1 MRLVY
6 FVVLMGLAFP
16 PSLNAQEPLVSQ
28 VVLNEPALKESSGL
42 AFSLREPGHVW
53 THNDSGD
60 GPHLW
65 CFDSKTGART
75 GSCELSNA
83 NAVDWET
90 LTSCLS
96 TDPSGTPKRTLIV
109 GDCGDNQR
117 RRSHV
122 TLYRFDEPETNVDA
136 VIPPEQWQALKVQ
149 FPDGPHDCE
158 AIWFDSDARALVLLA
173 KSLSPLTGVYAL
185 KLSAF
190 EQTKHDATVTCTQIA
205 TLAIPLATG
214 GDRDPQTGDIWI
226 ATYWKAFCFKRG
238 ASISLQDQLAAVPA
252 AFSMPQWKQIE
263 SIGVDDQS
271 RIWVT
276 TEGSPAKLGM
286 LNIPSLPK

>member
-1 MRLVY
+1 MR
-6 FVVLMGLAFP
+6 FVHLFVLIGSAFP
-16 PSLNAQEPLVSQ
+16 LLLNAEEPLLHQ
-28 VVLNEPALKESSGL
+28 VVLSEPALNESSGL
-42 AFSLREPGHVW
+42 AFSLRNPGHVW

-60 GPHLW
+60 GPRLW
-65 CFDSKTGART
+65 CFDSETGART
-75 GSCELSNA
+75 GSCELSGA
-83 NAVDWET
+83 DAVDWEAIT
-90 LTSCLS
+90 NCLS
-96 TDPSGTPKRTLIV
+96 TEPNGTPKRMLIV

-136 VIPPEQWQALKVQ
+136 IIPPDQWQSFNVQ
-149 FPDGPHDCE
+149 FPDGPLDCE
-158 AIWFDSDARALVLLA
+158 AMWFDSDAQAVVLLA
-173 KSLSPLTGVYAL
+173 KSMSPLTGVYAF

-190 EQTKHDATVTCTQIA
+190 EQTKRDATVTCTKIA

-226 ATYWKAFCFKRG
+226 STYWKAFRFKRG
-238 ASISLQDQLAAVPA
+238 TSTTLQTQLAEVPA
-252 AFSMPQWKQIE
+252 AFSMPPWKQVE

-286 LNIPSLPK
+286 LDIPSLSK